1 MICLALQISLLL
13 LMYAQNVYYL
23 YLSRFLLGIVGG
35 CIYIAIPIMVAEIA
49 EDTIRGTLCTI
60 LVLASNGGV
69 LLGFIF
75 GHFLAY
81 EQTPRISIIFPI
93 LFLIFYSFMPETPYY
108 LMHSNRLKDAE
119 RSLRFYRNVKEDST
133 TENKSFEYELT
144 KLQYAHVELKKQTNK
159 EENQDKLKI
168 KDFGM
173 CNIIV

>member
-1 MICLALQISLLL
+1 
-13 LMYAQNVYYL
+13 
-23 YLSRFLLGIVGG
+23 
-35 CIYIAIPIMVAEIA
+35 MVAEIA

-173 CNIIV
+173 CNIIVWVLCEMEKFTDDSFEIYSVSFDDNLSYLHDVPRI